1 MHREESI
8 PLIQSGTKMS
18 EALISI
24 SEKGFG
30 CAGVIKD
37 KKLIGIVTDGDL
49 RSHMGPK
56 LLDKSVDQIMNSK
69 PKTVSENMLASEA
82 LSLINQLGIQGL
94 FIINEKSNPIG
105 FVHFH
110 DLIRLI
116 KQ

>member
-1 MHREESI
+1 
-8 PLIQSGTKMS
+8 
-18 EALISI
+18 
-24 SEKGFG
+24 
-30 CAGVIKD
+30 
-37 KKLIGIVTDGDL
+37 
-49 RSHMGPK
+49 
-56 LLDKSVDQIMNSK
+56 MNSK

-94 FIINEKSNPIG
+94 FIINENNNPIC